1 MHINATP
8 TGISDPRRHNRRLEL
23 FFCTVVVPALL
34 LAVLWI
40 PLRAAG
46 LGASADFIQFYAAG
60 KIVASGQGGKLYDA
74 NLQSDIQRQV
84 APNVEAILFN
94 HPPFEALFY
103 APLAHFRYPI
113 AFAIWTSLN
122 LSFLGLVFFL
132 LRDYGPP
139 FGLAER
145 LLLLATAFYPVLAAL
160 IQGQDSLWILLAYLV
175 AFLVFRRGRDFPAGM
190 LLGFAL
196 IKPQLVLPFAFL
208 VMLRGRWRF
217 MAGLVSSA
225 LILTLIS
232 TLIAG
237 PSVVIHYPC
246 MLLQMNDSRHAATF
260 HLFPE
265 TMPNLRGLLTLLL
278 GSAAPPSALNLSIG
292 ILSLALLFWAGRQLA
307 WKRAFELSF
316 ALALVATLLVSF
328 HLLVHDLSLLIIPAF
343 LLLSHLNVYE
353 RKWSQSKILRVAPLA
368 LLFTVFLVMQFFGRR
383 DFGIAAI
390 APLFLVLSL
399 SATLRSNS
407 VVQL

>member
-1 MHINATP
+1 MHMNATP
-8 TGISDPRRHNRRLEL
+8 TGISNPRRYNRFLEL
-23 FFCTVVVPALL
+23 FFCTVIVPVLL

-60 KIVASGQGGKLYDA
+60 RIVASGQGAKLYDA
-74 NLQSDIQRQV
+74 NVQSDIQRQV
-84 APNVEAILFN
+84 APNVESILFN

-113 AFAIWTSLN
+113 AFAIWTCLN
-122 LSFLGLVFFL
+122 LSLLGLGFFL

-145 LLLLATAFYPVLAAL
+145 LLLLAAAFYPVLAVV

-175 AFLVFRRGRDFPAGM
+175 AFLVLSRGRDFPAGM

-225 LILTLIS
+225 VILTLIS
-232 TLIAG
+232 IVIAG
-237 PSVVIHYPC
+237 PSVIIRYPR
-246 MLLQMNDSRHAATF
+246 MLLQMNDPGHVATF

-265 TMPNLRGLLTLLL
+265 TMPNLRGLLTVLL

-292 ILSLALLFWAGRQLA
+292 ILSIALLIWAGRQLA

-316 ALALVATLLVSF
+316 ALALVTTLLVSF
-328 HLLVHDLSLLIIPAF
+328 HLLVHDLSLLILPMF

-353 RKWSQSKILRVAPLA
+353 RKWTRSKILRVAPLA
-368 LLFTVFLVMQFFGRR
+368 LLFTVFFVMQLFGRR
-383 DFGIAAI
+383 DFGMAAI
-390 APLFLVLSL
+390 APLVLAMSL